1 MTKNARQQWCVKCFS
16 WKWANGTKCCCRA
29 KESGKVLNG
38 WSDLSDASR
47 QDLQATL
54 KKLEGAKQNAAA
66 APQAVSALEERI
78 QQVKDAI
85 HRCDPLHVQISKHQT
100 SIERAESTVKNRR
113 EPLWRS
119 QQALA
124 KAQDHLC
131 ELQRRLEE
139 VMHQRKEEEDQ
150 GYDTMDLQGGCCSW
164 WDADSPGLD
173 DDEEHSREWSHQPW
187 RSYGGYEPRQEW
199 HRSQCAVED
208 LSVKFA
214 EMQKYIGNITTQY
227 STVQTEVML
236 AIQALT
242 HQQKQNVSVDGHGSG
257 TAVAEQEASEGQS
270 RWGRQRQKV
279 ADGAQ
284 RRRGWCGRRRFVH
297 RSVGPALGCAASEAP
312 SRCATDGEDA
322 AARIRS
328 DARDVSGTSTCCR

>member
-1 MTKNARQQWCVKCFS
+1 MKCSS
-16 WKWANGTKCCCRA
+16 WKWANGTKCYCRA
-29 KESGKVLNG
+29 KESGKPLTG

-66 APQAVSALEERI
+66 APQAVSAIEERI

-85 HRCDPLHVQISKHQT
+85 YRCDTLHVQISKLQT
-100 SIERAESTVKNRR
+100 AIGRAESTVKNRR
-113 EPLWRS
+113 EQLWQS

-150 GYDTMDLQGGCCSW
+150 GYDTMDFQDGCGSW

-173 DDEEHSREWSHQPW
+173 DDEEHSREWSQQSW
-187 RSYGGYEPRQEW
+187 RSYGGYQPRQDW
-199 HRSQCAVED
+199 HKSQCAVED

-214 EMQKYIGNITTQY
+214 EMQNYIGNITTQY
-227 STVQTEVML
+227 STFQTEVML

-242 HQQKQNVSVDGHGSG
+242 HQQKQNVSVDGHGS
-257 TAVAEQEASEGQS
+257 VAPVTPRASPKPALQSKRPARDKADGDDSPRKFVTVPSDVVVGADDDDLCIDQLDQPSDVQRGVEQE
-270 RWGRQRQKV
+270 
-279 ADGAQ
+279 
-284 RRRGWCGRRRFVH
+284 
-297 RSVGPALGCAASEAP
+297 LL
-312 SRCATDGEDA
+312 
-322 AARIRS
+322 
-328 DARDVSGTSTCCR
+328 

>member
-1 MTKNARQQWCVKCFS
+1 MTKNARQQWCVECSS
-16 WKWANGTKCCCRA
+16 WKWANGTKCYCRA
-29 KESGKVLNG
+29 KESGKPLTG

-54 KKLEGAKQNAAA
+54 KKLEGAKQNAVA
-66 APQAVSALEERI
+66 APQAVSALDERM

-85 HRCDPLHVQISKHQT
+85 YRCDHLHVQISKLQT
-100 SIERAESTVKNRR
+100 AIGRAQSTVKNRR
-113 EPLWRS
+113 EQLWQS

-150 GYDTMDLQGGCCSW
+150 GYDTMDLQDGCGSW

-173 DDEEHSREWSHQPW
+173 DD
-187 RSYGGYEPRQEW
+187 RQDW
-199 HRSQCAVED
+199 HRSQCAVKD

-214 EMQKYIGNITTQY
+214 EMQNYIGNIATQY
-227 STVQTEVML
+227 STFQTEVML

-242 HQQKQNVSVDGHGSG
+242 HQQKQNVSVDGHGS
-257 TAVAEQEASEGQS
+257 VAPVTPRASPKPALQS
-270 RWGRQRQKV
+270 KRPARDK
-279 ADGAQ
+279 ADGDDSP
-284 RRRGWCGRRRFVH
+284 RKFVT
-297 RSVGPALGCAASEAP
+297 GPATSWLVRTTTICASISWTSP
-312 SRCATDGEDA
+312 RMC
-322 AARIRS
+322 
-328 DARDVSGTSTCCR
+328 SGV